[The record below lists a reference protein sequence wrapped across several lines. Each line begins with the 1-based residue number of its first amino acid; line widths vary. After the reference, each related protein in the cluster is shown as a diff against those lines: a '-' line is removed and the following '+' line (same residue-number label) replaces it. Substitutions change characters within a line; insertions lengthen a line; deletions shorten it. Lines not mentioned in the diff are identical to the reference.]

1 MKVMKFLGI
10 QPGYTLW
17 HRAYVIRFFQSKSE
31 NLIKVYR
38 AYELP
43 HHEIRTIGT
52 SSQDLIGHSS
62 HDVMTG
68 SITGSVDR
76 KSHSLVGSKSGSR
89 KVKSDVNQS
98 PVSSRV
104 SSISKSFSLRKSNSI
119 MARPAGLPMGLPRRC
134 TRQGSADYKIAKSW
148 LVRGT
153 LKKFKGISKNDS
165 FEHARLFHGQKS

>member
-1 MKVMKFLGI
+1 MALWDRSRGDFLI
-10 QPGYTLW
+10 WDPPY
-17 HRAYVIRFFQSKSE
+17 FSQSKSE

-52 SSQDLIGHSS
+52 SSQDLIGNSS

-119 MARPAGLPMGLPRRC
+119 MTRPAGLPMGLPRRC
-134 TRQGSADYKIAKSW
+134 TRNGVQRTVSVQLFEEWIV
-148 LVRGT
+148 LGT
-153 LKKFKGISKNDS
+153 MIKFKRISKNYS
-165 FEHARLFHGQKS
+165 FEYARLFHGQKS